1 MKSNREVE
9 PAEFVHDEFTKDKSV
24 PKKIVRN
31 GNKRGRGTNE
41 QGRGKKLAKR
51 VCNSKRDGG
60 RKNAKVTDNLSHRL
74 KQQARGTQGQGAGRG
89 RRTIRKRRMGKRA
102 VEDLLLGHTTASHS
116 YKIDREP
123 VRNLD
128 EEWDGE
134 KASPMTPVHIG
145 VAADNSNSAEEV
157 ESDDDN
163 AQAVEYDQ
171 GNWEVGFNGVPPNRW
186 SRGLVGMSD
195 EDVDAFEE
203 LNDNGIEENEEEDS
217 EADVMSEGSDGIP
230 NTVVNVGGSDSAL
243 SEDSSD

>member
-1 MKSNREVE
+1 
-9 PAEFVHDEFTKDKSV
+9 
-24 PKKIVRN
+24 
-31 GNKRGRGTNE
+31 
-41 QGRGKKLAKR
+41 
-51 VCNSKRDGG
+51 
-60 RKNAKVTDNLSHRL
+60 
-74 KQQARGTQGQGAGRG
+74 
-89 RRTIRKRRMGKRA
+89 MGKRA

-195 EDVDAFEE
+195 DDVEASEDDDD
-203 LNDNGIEENEEEDS
+203 NDNVIGIENNGEEDS
-217 EADVMSEGSDGIP
+217 EADAMSE
-230 NTVVNVGGSDSAL
+230 
-243 SEDSSD
+243 